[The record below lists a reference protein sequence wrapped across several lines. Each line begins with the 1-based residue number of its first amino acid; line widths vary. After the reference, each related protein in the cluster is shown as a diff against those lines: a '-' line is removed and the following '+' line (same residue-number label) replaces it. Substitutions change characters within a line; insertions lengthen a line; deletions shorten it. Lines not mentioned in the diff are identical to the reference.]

1 MEVDKSTKI
10 LDWEAIKLAKSKML
24 AKGLASDGPIIFYDD
39 FVTLGHVN
47 YQTYSRNLLLQ
58 CVSIKGKTIIDTWRS
73 DIEIKISNLSE
84 VMELHRAAGE
94 ALSYTVDD
102 QENIIVG

>member
-47 YQTYSRNLLLQ
+47 Y
-58 CVSIKGKTIIDTWRS
+58 
-73 DIEIKISNLSE
+73 
-84 VMELHRAAGE
+84 
-94 ALSYTVDD
+94 
-102 QENIIVG
+102 